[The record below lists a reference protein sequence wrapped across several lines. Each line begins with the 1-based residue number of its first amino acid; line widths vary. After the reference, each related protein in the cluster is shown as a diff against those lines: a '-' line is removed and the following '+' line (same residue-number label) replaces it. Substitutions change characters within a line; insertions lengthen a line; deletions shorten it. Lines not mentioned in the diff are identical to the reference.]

1 MAKALNFDT
10 GVVEYDINGA
20 ATVRFNPTD
29 AEFVERFYNTF
40 KLLEEQQDEFQKQV
54 EACEEDGEKILG
66 VAHVR
71 DEAMRG
77 YIDALFAQVG
87 IADEIFS
94 GMNCYALADGMPV
107 WVNLFFALAEEI
119 EAAFSEQGKRH
130 DPRMQKLTDKSAELL
145 AKYKKATTKPSK

>member
-10 GVVEYDINGA
+10 GVIEYDINGA

-40 KLLEEQQDEFQKQV
+40 KTLEAEQDELQEQID
-54 EACEEDGEKILG
+54 AADGDGEKILV
-66 VAHVR
+66 VAHAR

-77 YIDALFAQVG
+77 YIDTLFVQEG
-87 IADEIFS
+87 IANEIFS

-107 WVNLFFALAEEI
+107 WVNLLFAVAEEI
-119 EAAFSEQGKRH
+119 ETAFNEQGKQH
-130 DPRMQKLTDKSAELL
+130 DPRMKKLSDKNAELL
-145 AKYKKATTKPSK
+145 AKYKKATTKK